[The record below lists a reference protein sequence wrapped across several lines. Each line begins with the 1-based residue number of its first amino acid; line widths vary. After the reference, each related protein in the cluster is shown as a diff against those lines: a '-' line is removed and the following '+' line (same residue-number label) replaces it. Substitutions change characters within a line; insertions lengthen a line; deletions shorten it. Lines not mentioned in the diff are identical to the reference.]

1 MSKGNCEVVIAV
13 TVSFDTGL
21 SVRLSIKL
29 VSYQAGPLN
38 KQHNSYNYNYEGGY
52 RNNDGARQPAPK
64 PLPMRNNYNAQGNY
78 NGQGNNGRGYNGRQQ
93 NYNGGQDFDYYAL
106 VVDWPE
112 MICRDLE
119 NTGKRCIMPKDVE
132 DWTIKGIWPQKNNG
146 QGIHIF
152 N

>member
-1 MSKGNCEVVIAV
+1 MVV
-13 TVSFDTGL
+13 TVSFDTAL
-21 SVRLSIKL
+21 SVNLSIKL

-38 KQHNSYNYNYEGGY
+38 RQHNSYNYNYGGGWNAGY

-78 NGQGNNGRGYNGRQQ
+78 NGQGSNGRGYNGRQQ